1 MKQRDWQLDPEEKA
15 ILEAYEKGEL
25 VSVMKSGDREKFAA
39 MAAAG
44 IKQRKK
50 SVNIRLD
57 QQDIVKTKK
66 IAAREGLG
74 YQTLLGSVIHK
85 WVNAPDNRVVW
96 QEE

>member
-1 MKQRDWQLDPEEKA
+1 MKQTDWLLDPEEKA

-25 VSVMKSGDREKFAA
+25 VSVMKPGDREKYASIA
-39 MAAAG
+39 KAG

-57 QQDIVKTKK
+57 HQDIIKTKK
-66 IAAREGLG
+66 IAAHEGLG

-85 WVNAPDNRVVW
+85 WVNAPGNRAVW